1 LLDCG
6 ASAGTE
12 SGLEE
17 ETNMSQAPQAPVV
30 PYLSLDDANAAIE
43 FYKRAFGAQLVDKH
57 LADDG
62 KRVMHASLLINGGVV
77 MLADEFPEFS
87 GGRPPENP
95 KALGG
100 SGVTIHLDL
109 KDADTLWNQAVAAGA
124 TVLMPLADQFW
135 GDRYGMLADPFGH
148 KWALFTHKPKP
159 QS

>member
-1 LLDCG
+1 MSNAP
-6 ASAGTE
+6 AS
-12 SGLEE
+12 
-17 ETNMSQAPQAPVV
+17 PVV
-30 PYLSLDDANAAIE
+30 PYLSLNDANAAIE
-43 FYKRAFGAQLVDKH
+43 FYKRAFSAQVADKH
-57 LADDG
+57 MAEDG

-109 KDADTLWNQAVAAGA
+109 KDADPLWNQAVAAGA
-124 TVLMPLADQFW
+124 TVLMPLEDQFW
-135 GDRYGMLADPFGH
+135 GDRYGMLMDPFGH
-148 KWALFTHKPKP
+148 KWALLTHKPKP